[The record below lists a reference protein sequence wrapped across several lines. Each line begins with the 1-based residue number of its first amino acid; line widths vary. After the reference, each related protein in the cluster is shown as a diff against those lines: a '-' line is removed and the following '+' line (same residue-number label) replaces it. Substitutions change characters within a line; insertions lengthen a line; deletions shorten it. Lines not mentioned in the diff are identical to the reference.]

1 MQKNEDEARNKAAQ
15 ANEAF
20 KLQLV
25 STNSVRREFFRN
37 NLPRILKVN
46 NMTKWL
52 YYIIK
57 FNFLSFLFSFFLF
70 YSFFIILYK

>member
-1 MQKNEDEARNKAAQ
+1 LQKNEDEARNKAAQ

-46 NMTKWL
+46 NMTK
-52 YYIIK
+52 
-57 FNFLSFLFSFFLF
+57 
-70 YSFFIILYK
+70 